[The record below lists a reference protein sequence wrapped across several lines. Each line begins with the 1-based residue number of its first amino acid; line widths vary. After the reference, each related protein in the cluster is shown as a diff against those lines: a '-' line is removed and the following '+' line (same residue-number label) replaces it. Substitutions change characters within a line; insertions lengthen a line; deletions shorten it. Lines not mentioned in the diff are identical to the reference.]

1 MSKKRKQA
9 EKGAAQHQPIKAF
22 RPQQIPEPM
31 KDGDAEVTIRVS
43 EHADGR
49 PPDIGKWIIA
59 KRRKGMPP
67 NEVHPLIATEVARV
81 YADLAGRRSEPTKPL
96 RIGNQTLNG
105 RLYHPPEPPADE
117 GELTRSAF
125 AVLKAL
131 REASQPL
138 TGEELIEEA
147 GYGRTAVRAA
157 LKVLTARF
165 GVLHGPQGY
174 YLPKVT

>member
-1 MSKKRKQA
+1 MPKKRKRA
-9 EKGAAQHQPIKAF
+9 AKGAAQHQTIKVF
-22 RPQQIPEPM
+22 RPQQILEPM
-31 KDGDAEVTIRVS
+31 NDGDAEVTIRVS

-67 NEVHPLIATEVARV
+67 NEVHPLIATEVARM

-96 RIGNQTLNG
+96 RIGSQTLQG
-105 RLYHPPEPPADE
+105 RLYHPTETPADE
-117 GELTRSAF
+117 RELTRSAS
-125 AVLKAL
+125 AVLRAL

-138 TGEELIEEA
+138 TREELIEEA
-147 GYGRTAVRAA
+147 GYARTAVRAA
-157 LKVLTARF
+157 LKALTARF